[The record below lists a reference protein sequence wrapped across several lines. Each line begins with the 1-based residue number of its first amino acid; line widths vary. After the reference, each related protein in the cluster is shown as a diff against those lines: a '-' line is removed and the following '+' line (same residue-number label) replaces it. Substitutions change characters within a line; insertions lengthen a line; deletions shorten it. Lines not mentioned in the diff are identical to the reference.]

1 MKKKPVKKNADKSRK
16 LPVRRKETEFETF
29 LKIHSL
35 ENDEDAFFV
44 GTLTNEKVAEALGIS
59 PETISEWKKDPRYI
73 ATKKKA
79 LQNALR
85 GMQRSGGDD
94 RRMWRELAK
103 INGIEEESTLKQE
116 HSGIIGTANVDIDK
130 LPDDNELAKLLKKK

>member
-44 GTLTNEKVAEALGIS
+44 GTLTNEKVAEV
-59 PETISEWKKDPRYI
+59 RVMR
-73 ATKKKA
+73 
-79 LQNALR
+79 LR
-85 GMQRSGGDD
+85 
-94 RRMWRELAK
+94 
-103 INGIEEESTLKQE
+103 
-116 HSGIIGTANVDIDK
+116 
-130 LPDDNELAKLLKKK
+130 